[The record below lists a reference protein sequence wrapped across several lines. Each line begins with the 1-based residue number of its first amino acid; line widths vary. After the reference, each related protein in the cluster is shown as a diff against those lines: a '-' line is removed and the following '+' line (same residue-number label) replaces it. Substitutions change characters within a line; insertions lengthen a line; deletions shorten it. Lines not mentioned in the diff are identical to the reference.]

1 VIRHIVLFQL
11 RPDVSDIIIADLM
24 AHFEALPAAIPEIEQ
39 LEVQRDIV
47 GRPVSCHFGL
57 VSQFADMDALR
68 AYQQH
73 PVHIAAFERTKEYLN
88 HMLVL
93 DYES

>member
-1 VIRHIVLFQL
+1 VIQHIVLFRL
-11 RPDVSDIIIADLM
+11 NADVSEEVVADLM

-39 LEVQRDIV
+39 LEVQRDMV

-57 VSQFADMDALR
+57 VSQFADLDALR

-73 PVHIAAFERTKEYLN
+73 PVHVAAFERTREHLES
-88 HMLVL
+88 MLVL
-93 DYES
+93 DYET

>member
-1 VIRHIVLFQL
+1 
-11 RPDVSDIIIADLM
+11 VSEEVVADLM

-39 LEVQRDIV
+39 LEVRRDMV

-57 VSQFADMDALR
+57 VSQFADLDALR

-73 PVHIAAFERTKEYLN
+73 PVHVAAFERTREHLES
-88 HMLVL
+88 MLVL
-93 DYES
+93 DYET